1 MSRLHAAQSGSKAT
15 EEKIRDLGN
24 GGQRR
29 DNVNCALGMV
39 VMTQTTVVE
48 GAVLNIVV
56 FLQRMVRGNVSPSQ
70 YVLMCACVPKAPVR
84 MDPSA
89 FTTFSMRIGDA
100 EAS

>member
-1 MSRLHAAQSGSKAT
+1 
-15 EEKIRDLGN
+15 
-24 GGQRR
+24 
-29 DNVNCALGMV
+29 
-39 VMTQTTVVE
+39 MTQTTVVE

-56 FLQRMVRGNVSPSQ
+56 FLQRMVRGNVSPSH

-89 FTTFSMRIGDA
+89 FNTSSMRIGDA